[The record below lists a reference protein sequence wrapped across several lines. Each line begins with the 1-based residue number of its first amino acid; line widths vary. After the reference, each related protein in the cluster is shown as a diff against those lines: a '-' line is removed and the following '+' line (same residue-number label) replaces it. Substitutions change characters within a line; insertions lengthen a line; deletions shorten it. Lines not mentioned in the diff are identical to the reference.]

1 MNFGA
6 LPEGKVGLGI
16 PHGAPPPLV
25 WGTQIIQEFNEG
37 LVLKNLRV
45 ESTTPADFVA
55 TDEKS
60 SRHRAAGLSPYA
72 EYVEIP

>member
-1 MNFGA
+1 MPPAANEPRTASSACRKVLGTPKTLSQMNFGA

-37 LVLKNLRV
+37 LVLGPV
-45 ESTTPADFVA
+45 FQEGS
-55 TDEKS
+55 
-60 SRHRAAGLSPYA
+60 
-72 EYVEIP
+72 

>member
-37 LVLKNLRV
+37 LVLRRFSAKKHLKGTSKNSSHDETAESFPSFVTKILLR
-45 ESTTPADFVA
+45 
-55 TDEKS
+55 
-60 SRHRAAGLSPYA
+60 G
-72 EYVEIP
+72 

>member
-25 WGTQIIQEFNEG
+25 WGTQIIQEFRGPLNIQRAERAEQ
-37 LVLKNLRV
+37 VRWR
-45 ESTTPADFVA
+45 EDF
-55 TDEKS
+55 S
-60 SRHRAAGLSPYA
+60 S
-72 EYVEIP
+72 V

>member
-16 PHGAPPPLV
+16 PHGAPSPLV

-37 LVLKNLRV
+37 LVLKEV
-45 ESTTPADFVA
+45 SPTPL
-55 TDEKS
+55 
-60 SRHRAAGLSPYA
+60 SRTLKNRIKEQEPIQLPDGFLF
-72 EYVEIP
+72 

>member
-6 LPEGKVGLGI
+6 LLEGKVGLGI

-37 LVLKNLRV
+37 LVLLVLYHNYLV
-45 ESTTPADFVA
+45 M
-55 TDEKS
+55 
-60 SRHRAAGLSPYA
+60 
-72 EYVEIP
+72 

>member
-37 LVLKNLRV
+37 LV
-45 ESTTPADFVA
+45 SDTTPARRADKA
-55 TDEKS
+55 PPQAQ
-60 SRHRAAGLSPYA
+60 SRRPRNWIDLP
-72 EYVEIP
+72 E

>member
-37 LVLKNLRV
+37 LVLHRILPQNRVIEHAYNTNL
-45 ESTTPADFVA
+45 
-55 TDEKS
+55 
-60 SRHRAAGLSPYA
+60 
-72 EYVEIP
+72 

>member
-37 LVLKNLRV
+37 LVLNKDLFGV
-45 ESTTPADFVA
+45 PQTQW
-55 TDEKS
+55 
-60 SRHRAAGLSPYA
+60 AGTHG
-72 EYVEIP
+72 E